1 MSRPGLLL
9 EQGHQRL
16 IRARYGYVLYNSNDT
31 VIGRLIETYGEYFEA
46 EVNIFRA
53 FVVEGDTVLDVGA
66 NIGVHALPL
75 ARFVGPTGVAYAFEP
90 QRIAFQTLCANMALN
105 SLDNV
110 HCVNAAVSDAAG
122 SLHLSDV
129 NPDMPNNFGGVE
141 LAVVTGPPQAPAVRQ
156 LVLDDFLA
164 VDRLKLV
171 KIDVEGM
178 ESAVLR
184 GARRTLDRFKP
195 VLYVE
200 NDRVENSPELI
211 SLLGE
216 LGYDIYWHLPVY
228 ISSDNYF
235 GTAERLFPI
244 AYIDQGGEYLSGIGF
259 AVNLLCIHASMN
271 TPIDGLR
278 RVTSPLEHPY
288 RRDCM
293 RLFAGKDGV
302 AVPVLHEETRP

>member
-1 MSRPGLLL
+1 MASPGLLL

-16 IRARYGYVLYNSNDT
+16 IKARHGYVLYNSNDT
-31 VIGRLIETYGEYFEA
+31 VTGRLIETYGEYFEA

-53 FVVEGDTVLDVGA
+53 FVTDGDTVLDVGA
-66 NIGVHALPL
+66 NIGVHTLAL
-75 ARFVGPTGVAYAFEP
+75 ARLVGPSGVAWAFEP

-110 HCVNAAVSDAAG
+110 HCVHAAVSDTPG
-122 SLHLSDV
+122 TLRLSDV
-129 NPDMPNNFGGVE
+129 NPDTPNNYGGVE
-141 LAVVTGPPQAPAVRQ
+141 LTAVTGSHRSPAVPQ

-164 VDRLKLV
+164 VDQLKLL

-211 SLLGE
+211 TLLGE
-216 LGYDIYWHLPVY
+216 LGYEIYWHLPVY
-228 ISSDNYF
+228 VTADNYF
-235 GTAERLFPI
+235 GAAERLFPI
-244 AYIDQGGEYLSGIGF
+244 AFVDRGEPHLGGVGF
-259 AVNLLCIHASMN
+259 AVNLLCMHGSMN
-271 TPIDGLR
+271 TPIEGLR
-278 RVTSPLEHPY
+278 RVTNPLEHPY
-288 RRDCM
+288 RRECM
-293 RLFAGKDGV
+293 PLFAGKDGT
-302 AVPVLHEETRP
+302 AVPVLRE